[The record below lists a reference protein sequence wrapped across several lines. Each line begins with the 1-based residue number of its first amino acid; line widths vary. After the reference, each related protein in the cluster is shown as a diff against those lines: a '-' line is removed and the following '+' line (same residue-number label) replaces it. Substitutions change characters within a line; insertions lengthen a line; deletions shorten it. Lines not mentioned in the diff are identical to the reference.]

1 MLAQKIIFHQYVT
14 GHLESEWG
22 PMQWFHFGRLKVS
35 CWFTPFIFI
44 TDVQKVGARD
54 CSTSWQNIPLYPENT
69 NIRGN
74 ITVRLTSCLFCLDSA
89 ALLLLNWHQSALLV
103 WSNPNQSNRWSAVQW
118 DTYCDVSTYKRMSL
132 HTHRATSCLYLMNR
146 PLCGLVITFWALEAH
161 TKCIE
166 QKVGNHLDERFG
178 YKLGP

>member
-118 DTYCDVSTYKRMSL
+118 YFLLWWVFSGYTNYPPSL
-132 HTHRATSCLYLMNR
+132 TPYTNR
-146 PLCGLVITFWALEAH
+146 PTNCFISLV
-161 TKCIE
+161 
-166 QKVGNHLDERFG
+166 VS
-178 YKLGP
+178 